1 MNQNVA
7 KDIFRGS
14 FFKGLFCRRAVSQ
27 VAFFLDVWTFWY
39 FRWRMLNLVFK
50 KSLDNFFYSRNLQ
63 FLSEEIA
70 ISRLANPRN
79 EDCKLFW
86 SLCNCLK
93 QGLVNWETKCLN
105 ILFLKNNQ
113 KQNWLEY
120 TSCKLQW
127 RSLLNISLSII
138 ISWNIPF

>member
-1 MNQNVA
+1 MEPPSGFEHVTPGLKSTDRIWFDKILKKHESKRSKGYFSREFFQRA
-7 KDIFRGS
+7 FLSESS
-14 FFKGLFCRRAVSQ
+14 FPSG
-27 VAFFLDVWTFWY
+27 FFLDVLTFWY

-93 QGLVNWETKCLN
+93 QGLVN
-105 ILFLKNNQ
+105 
-113 KQNWLEY
+113 
-120 TSCKLQW
+120 
-127 RSLLNISLSII
+127 
-138 ISWNIPF
+138 